1 MMEVTLEVLSDVEL
15 QRGRDIEYL
24 TKGDI
29 VQAKFSN
36 FGVNLLFGNTW
47 SMEYSYENIQKCFKV
62 YGQ

>member
-1 MMEVTLEVLSDVEL
+1 MEVKLEVLSDVGI
-15 QRGRDIEYL
+15 QRGRGVEHL

-36 FGVNLLFGNTW
+36 FGVNLLLGNTW